1 MKKEGVQRH
10 DSVVLLF
17 FCSARVFLVGVCLMQ
32 GEIFIEIKYQYVVI
46 LNNNRYNEIKTY
58 EKEVKCDE

>member
-1 MKKEGVQRH
+1 MIALY
-10 DSVVLLF
+10 SF
-17 FCSARVFLVGVCLMQ
+17 FSAQQGCFLVGVCLMQ